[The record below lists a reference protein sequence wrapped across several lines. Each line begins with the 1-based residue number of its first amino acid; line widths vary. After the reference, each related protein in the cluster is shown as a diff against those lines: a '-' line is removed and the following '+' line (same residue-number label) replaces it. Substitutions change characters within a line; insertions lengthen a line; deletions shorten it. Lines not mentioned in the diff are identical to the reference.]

1 MQKSLILSVRNE
13 VRTLLRLALPLAGA
27 QLVMCLAGLV
37 DTLMAGHYS
46 AADLAAVAVGYTAW
60 IPINVFLVGLLM
72 ATTAF
77 VAQSV
82 GAGRQGEIPD
92 LIHQG
97 FRLALLFGLT
107 GLVLLYL
114 SPLFLTFTG
123 LTPETQEITTG
134 YLHAVAWGMPG
145 VALNQLLRSYL
156 EGLEHTRPVMVIQL
170 LSLALNI
177 PFNYVMIY
185 GKLGLPALGGVGCG
199 YATALIMWLAPLFML
214 AYIALN
220 PELRHTSPFR
230 RLSPLQRDT
239 LYALL
244 KVGTPIGCTLFFQ
257 FLAFT
262 LITLLLTPSG
272 NTVLGAHQIAFNLS
286 TLPMVLASGI
296 GIATSIRVGQAVGA
310 GNHELAR
317 FRGQTG
323 ILTALCLAMGMALL
337 IYGNR
342 AWIAALYTSDI
353 GVITLSC
360 QLLPLVALYHVF
372 DSLQVSTNAALRGY
386 KDTRISMLIVLSS
399 LWGVALPLGS
409 VLALTSWLIP
419 AKGAAGFWIALCLA
433 LLCTMLLVQR
443 RFQKVSRCFQPHNN
457 GMTPAKIAVI
467 D

>member
-1 MQKSLILSVRNE
+1 MHKSLISVRNE
-13 VRTLLRLALPLAGA
+13 VRTLLRLALPLAAA

-46 AADLAAVAVGYTAW
+46 AADLAAVAVGYTTW

-72 ATTAF
+72 GTTAF
-77 VAQSV
+77 VAQLV
-82 GAGRQGEIPD
+82 GAGRHSDIPD

-97 FRLALLFGLT
+97 LRLALLFGLP

-114 SPLFLTFTG
+114 SPALLAYTG
-123 LTPETQEITTG
+123 LSLETQAIATG

-156 EGLEHTRPVMVIQL
+156 EGQEHTRPVMMIQL

-185 GKLGLPALGGVGCG
+185 GKLELPALGGVGCG

-220 PELRHTSPFR
+220 AELRHTSPLR
-230 RLSPLQRDT
+230 RLAPLQRDT

-272 NTVLGAHQIAFNLS
+272 DTVLGAHQIAFNLS

-310 GNHELAR
+310 NNRELAR

-323 ILTALCLAMGMALL
+323 ILTAFSVAIGMALL

-342 AWIAALYTSDI
+342 TWIAALYTNDI
-353 GVITLSC
+353 GVITLAC

-386 KDTRISMLIVLSS
+386 KDTRASMLIVLSS
-399 LWGVALPLGS
+399 LWGIALPLGS
-409 VLALTSWLIP
+409 VLALKNWLLP
-419 AKGAAGFWIALCLA
+419 AQGAMGFWIALCIA
-433 LLCTMLLVQR
+433 LFFTMFFVQR
-443 RFQKVSRCFQPHNN
+443 RFQKVSQDKDKASASVSTAH
-457 GMTPAKIAVI
+457 
-467 D
+467 

>member
-1 MQKSLILSVRNE
+1 MVWRE
-13 VRTLLRLALPLAGA
+13 ARTLLRLALPLAAA

-46 AADLAAVAVGYTAW
+46 AADLAAVAVGFTVW

-72 ATTAF
+72 CMTAF
-77 VAQSV
+77 VAHLV
-82 GAGRQGEIPD
+82 GAGQHSKIPD

-97 FRLALLFGLT
+97 FRLSLLFGVPELVLVHLSPPLLTYT
-107 GLVLLYL
+107 GLN
-114 SPLFLTFTG
+114 
-123 LTPETQEITTG
+123 PETREIATG

-156 EGLEHTRPVMVIQL
+156 EGLEHTRPVMMIQL

-177 PFNYVMIY
+177 PFNYVMIH

-220 PELRHTSPFR
+220 PELRHTSPLR
-230 RLSPLQRDT
+230 RFAPLQRDT

-272 NTVLGAHQIAFNLS
+272 DTVLGAHQIAFNLS

-310 GNHELAR
+310 NNRELAR

-323 ILTALCLAMGMALL
+323 ILSALSVAIGMALL

-342 AWIAALYTSDI
+342 AWLAALYTNDI
-353 GVITLSC
+353 GVITLAI
-360 QLLPLVALYHVF
+360 QLLPLVALYHIF

-386 KDTRISMLIVLSS
+386 KDTRTSMLTVLSS
-399 LWGVALPLGS
+399 LWGIALPLGS
-409 VLALTSWLIP
+409 VLALKNWLIP
-419 AKGAAGFWIALCLA
+419 AQGAMGFWIALCIA
-433 LLCTMLLVQR
+433 LSFTMLLVQR
-443 RFQKVSRCFQPHNN
+443 RYQKISQSKDVESTTIE
-457 GMTPAKIAVI
+457 MI